1 MDIIKKAMVPLM
13 MLLGLVVIW
22 VGLYIYYES
31 SEVEINPQA
40 DSYVSQLQQSFDLNE
55 LDEVTRRT
63 KDHFPVLPEVFF
75 TLVGRD

>member
-1 MDIIKKAMVPLM
+1 MDIIKKATIPLI
-13 MLLGLVVIW
+13 MLLFVVVVW

-31 SEVEINPQA
+31 SEIKINPLA
-40 DSYVSQLQQSFDLNE
+40 ESYESPLQETFDLEE
-55 LDEVTRRT
+55 LEEVDRRT